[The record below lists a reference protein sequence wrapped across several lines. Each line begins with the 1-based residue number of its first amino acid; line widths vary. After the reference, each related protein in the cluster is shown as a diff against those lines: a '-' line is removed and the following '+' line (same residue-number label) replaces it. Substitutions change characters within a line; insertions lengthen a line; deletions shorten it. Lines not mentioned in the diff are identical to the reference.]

1 MPGEVVGS
9 SFMISYLESRDSH
22 MASRTAPRQHLIL
35 ARILQV
41 AELVDK
47 EEGYLQKRWNYAIK
61 ESYLNDV

>member
-1 MPGEVVGS
+1 
-9 SFMISYLESRDSH
+9 MISYLESRDSH

-47 EEGYLQKRWNYAIK
+47 EEGYLQKR
-61 ESYLNDV
+61 